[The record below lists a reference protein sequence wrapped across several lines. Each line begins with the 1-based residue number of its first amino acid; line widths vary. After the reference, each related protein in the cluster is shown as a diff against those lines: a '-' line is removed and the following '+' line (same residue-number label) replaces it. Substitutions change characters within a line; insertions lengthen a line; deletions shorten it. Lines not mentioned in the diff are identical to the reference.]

1 MNRRHLTLASSIAIL
16 FLILAYAI
24 GRVDLGHPQTGDS
37 SKPPED
43 AALGETILDN
53 SETGKAIS
61 DPIGKPALV
70 EHSESENV
78 PIDADLRQL
87 MASGSGASL
96 ATVCGYDRF
105 LISDHIES
113 VLGIRKA
120 TDRFN
125 LTDSQL
131 QALSEFE
138 DRCKQFLNVLDDD
151 PSLVPTIKQQ
161 EESYER
167 YVNASAKTVGTTGWN
182 ETFRS
187 ESLNALSSGFPALAA
202 FAAMDLLLYD
212 RATQEIV
219 AEYLGTKD
227 IGYVSSLGPAVALLV
242 ECRMQG
248 NCGRNSFSALRYC
261 LLDDEILCGGIQQG
275 LSNSRSYGQYE
286 DILTVANALMDL
298 LKH

>member
-1 MNRRHLTLASSIAIL
+1 LNQRHLTLASSIAIL
-16 FLILAYAI
+16 FLILAYVI
-24 GRVDLGHPQTGDS
+24 NREDLASPRTGDS
-37 SKPPED
+37 SRPSED
-43 AALGETILDN
+43 AALGEYLLDN
-53 SETGKAIS
+53 TETGKAIS

-96 ATVCGYDRF
+96 ATVCGYDSF
-105 LISDHIES
+105 SISDHLES
-113 VLGIRKA
+113 ALGLRKA

-125 LTDSQL
+125 LTDTQL

-138 DRCKQFLNVLDDD
+138 DRCKQFLNVLDND

-167 YVNASAKTVGTTGWN
+167 YFNARGKASETTGWN
-182 ETFRS
+182 DTFRS
-187 ESLNALSSGFPALAA
+187 ESLDALSSGFPALAA
-202 FAAMDLLLYD
+202 LAAMDLLLYD

-227 IGYVSSLGPAVALLV
+227 IRYVSSLSPAVALLV

-248 NCGRNSFSALRYC
+248 NCGRNSFSARRYC
-261 LLDDEILCGGIQQG
+261 LLGNEMLCGGIQQG

-286 DILTVANALMDL
+286 DIVTVANALMDL
-298 LKH
+298 LTH

>member
-1 MNRRHLTLASSIAIL
+1 M
-16 FLILAYAI
+16 
-24 GRVDLGHPQTGDS
+24 
-37 SKPPED
+37 
-43 AALGETILDN
+43 
-53 SETGKAIS
+53 
-61 DPIGKPALV
+61 LV

-96 ATVCGYDRF
+96 ATICGYDSF

-113 VLGIRKA
+113 ALGLRKA
-120 TDRFN
+120 SDRFN
-125 LTDSQL
+125 LTDTQL

-138 DRCKQFLNVLDDD
+138 DRCKQFLNVLDND
-151 PSLVPTIKQQ
+151 PSLIPTIKQQ
-161 EESYER
+161 KESYER
-167 YVNASAKTVGTTGWN
+167 YINASAKTIATTGWN

-187 ESLNALSSGFPALAA
+187 ESLNALSSDFPALAA
-202 FAAMDLLLYD
+202 LAAMDLLLYD
-212 RATQEIV
+212 RATQGVV

-227 IGYVSSLGPAVALLV
+227 IGYVSSLGPAVGALM

-261 LLDDEILCGGIQQG
+261 LLGNEMLCGGIQQG
-275 LSNSRSYGQYE
+275 LSNSRSHGQYE
-286 DILTVANALMDL
+286 DILTVADALMDL